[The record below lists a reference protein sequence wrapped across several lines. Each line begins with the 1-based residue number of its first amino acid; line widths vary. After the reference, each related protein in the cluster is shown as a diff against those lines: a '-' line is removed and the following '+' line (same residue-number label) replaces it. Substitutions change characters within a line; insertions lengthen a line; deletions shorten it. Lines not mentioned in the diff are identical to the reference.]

1 MFEGNAFDAFSLFAI
16 STHAIDLWV
25 ATAIASE
32 VDVAELSD
40 QFAVAL
46 GWIIGTGNNS
56 RSISVPFDKYDEAT
70 LRADIERRVREAM
83 EA

>member
-1 MFEGNAFDAFSLFAI
+1 MTDIDKLLRDLRQPGGDDAR
-16 STHAIDLWV
+16 DR
-25 ATAIASE
+25 
-32 VDVAELSD
+32 ELSD